1 MRILLIED
9 DKNLCEMM
17 RFQLEK
23 EHHEVT
29 ICNNGRDG
37 LDLFLQDA
45 YDLVL
50 LDRMLP
56 TMNGLLILQK
66 ARRRGIS
73 TPVIMITALGELY
86 DRVEGLDCG
95 ADDYLVKPFAYE
107 ELAARIRSIGR
118 RNHVYDDNNLFSY
131 ADLTYDSRLRELTG
145 PDGSMQLSGREGRL
159 LEIFLQ
165 NPDTTLQR
173 LVLLSRVWGADA
185 PVEESNLDT
194 YIHFVRKRLQQIG
207 SHATIETVRG
217 IGYCIKTLS

>member
-1 MRILLIED
+1 MKILLIED
-9 DKNLCEMM
+9 DKNLCEML

-66 ARRRGIS
+66 ARRSGIS
-73 TPVIMITALGELY
+73 TPVIIITALGELY

-107 ELAARIRSIGR
+107 ELAVRIRSIGR

-145 PDGSMQLSGREGRL
+145 PDGSMQLSRREGRL
-159 LEIFLQ
+159 LEVFLQ

-217 IGYCIKTLS
+217 IGYCIRTLS

>member
-1 MRILLIED
+1 MKILLIED
-9 DKNLCEMM
+9 DKNLCEML

-66 ARRRGIS
+66 ARHRGIS

-159 LEIFLQ
+159 LEVFLQ

-217 IGYCIKTLS
+217 IGYCIRTLS

>member
-1 MRILLIED
+1 MKILLIED
-9 DKNLCEMM
+9 DKNLCEML

-66 ARRRGIS
+66 ARHRGIS

-145 PDGSMQLSGREGRL
+145 PDGSMQLSRREGRL
-159 LEIFLQ
+159 LEVFLQ

-217 IGYCIKTLS
+217 IGYCIRTLS

>member
-9 DKNLCEMM
+9 DKNLCEML

-66 ARRRGIS
+66 ARRSGIS

-159 LEIFLQ
+159 LEVFLQ

-194 YIHFVRKRLQQIG
+194 YIHFVRKRLQHIG

>member
-1 MRILLIED
+1 M
-9 DKNLCEMM
+9 
-17 RFQLEK
+17 
-23 EHHEVT
+23 
-29 ICNNGRDG
+29 
-37 LDLFLQDA
+37 QDA
-45 YDLVL
+45 YDLIL

-56 TMNGLLILQK
+56 TMNGLLVLQK
-66 ARRRGIS
+66 ARSKGIS

-107 ELAARIRSIGR
+107 ELSARIRSIGR
-118 RNHVYDDNNLFSY
+118 RNHVYDDNNRFSY
-131 ADLTYDSRLRELTG
+131 ADITYDSRLRELTG
-145 PDGSMQLSGREGRL
+145 PKGRIQLSGREGRL

-165 NPDTTLQR
+165 NPSMILQR

-194 YIHFVRKRLQQIG
+194 YIHFVRKRLQQVG

-217 IGYCIKTLS
+217 IGYCIK